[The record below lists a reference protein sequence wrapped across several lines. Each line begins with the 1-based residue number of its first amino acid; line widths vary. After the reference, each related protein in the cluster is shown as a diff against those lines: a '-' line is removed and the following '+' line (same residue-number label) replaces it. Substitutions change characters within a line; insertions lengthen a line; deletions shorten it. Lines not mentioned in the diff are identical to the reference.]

1 MPADQLHALGRFLH
15 AHRSLWHARA
25 FVQRPTPWEADHP
38 ELVAW
43 LDAQPTDAFLAPGR
57 PWLTAAPDT
66 ARRWAAEAD
75 ALAALPALSENPLS
89 IKGFGTL
96 GVPGR
101 KHRQIEHFA
110 APVHQRWPAP
120 TRITDWCAGKG
131 HLGRALSHVTGAR
144 LQALEWQEALCE
156 AGRSE
161 CARAGVEATFACVDV
176 RAPEAAGLLAADDVV
191 VALHACGGLHTA
203 LLRAV
208 VARGAAGLALAPC
221 CYNQPSPDR
230 GRPLSAAGA
239 AVGLAL
245 DENDLD
251 LLHRQAAN
259 ASQGTLRRSRQNQQW
274 RLAFDALYR
283 QASGVDAYRPMPPFP
298 EPWLVL
304 PFAEFCRRLAALEG
318 LHLPDHLRPDDFLA
332 EGEAAWRATVARDAI
347 RGLFARPLETWL
359 VLDRARFL
367 AEAGYVV
374 EAGTFCDRTLTPRN
388 ALILAR
394 KDA

>member
-1 MPADQLHALGRFLH
+1 MLGP
-15 AHRSLWHARA
+15 SSSGPPPGK
-25 FVQRPTPWEADHP
+25 PTTP
-38 ELVAW
+38 ELVA
-43 LDAQPTDAFLAPGR
+43 LARRPATDAFLTAGR
-57 PWLTAAPDT
+57 PWLEAAPDT
-66 ARRWAAEAD
+66 ASRRWAAEAE

-131 HLGRALSHVTGAR
+131 HLEAGLSHVTGGKAPGPGVAGGAVRGRPQRVRAR
-144 LQALEWQEALCE
+144 R
-156 AGRSE
+156 GR
-161 CARAGVEATFACVDV
+161 ATFACVDV

-230 GRPLSAAGA
+230 GRPLSPRGA

-274 RLAFDALYR
+274 RLSAFDALYR